1 MKAITARQ
9 VATVRRGRHR
19 VAGTPGLFVL
29 VHASGARSWVYRGWN
44 GTQEIARGLGS
55 VIDVSL
61 TDARNAAIRLRA
73 GIIDGT
79 DDLPRSRSRATVRAA
94 VHTWEDVFSRLRE
107 RKTGSVRAS
116 TLRGIDSTWRQHVQP
131 VLGARDVTATTREDV
146 IDLIAGREGSAA
158 LKVRKLTREIGALA
172 VSLGWLSAS
181 PAGPEIDTA
190 LPTTAKRASDGRR
203 RAMPHAMIGEW
214 LRSLTAGPVGDAI
227 RTLALT
233 AARVA
238 DVLDAEWSEVDLD
251 GAVWTIP
258 GARHKSSKDFRIPLT
273 APVLAILER
282 QRGRDARFV
291 FPSTRIAGKAISA
304 QHVRKTAM
312 HAEYDLHGF
321 RSGFRT
327 WAAESGQDRAV
338 TETCLAHAVGS
349 SIERAYQRSD
359 LMDRRRAVLN
369 EWAAYITQPAS

>member
-1 MKAITARQ
+1 MKAIAARQ
-9 VATVRRGRHR
+9 VATIGRGRHR

-44 GTQEIARGLGS
+44 GTKEIARGLGS

-79 DDLPRSRSRATVRAA
+79 DDLLRSRSRAEKRAGA
-94 VHTWEDVFSRLRE
+94 RTWQEAFDRLRE

-116 TLRGIDSTWRQHVQP
+116 TLRGMDSTWRQHVQP

-181 PAGPEIDTA
+181 PAGSEIDTA

-227 RTLALT
+227 QTLALT

-258 GARHKSSKDFRIPLT
+258 GARHKSGRDFRIPLT

-304 QHVRKTAM
+304 QHARKTAM

-321 RSGFRT
+321 RSSFRT
-327 WAAESGQDRAV
+327 WAAETGQDRAV

-349 SIERAYQRSD
+349 TIERAYQRSD
-359 LMDRRRAVLN
+359 LFDRRRALLAK
-369 EWAAYITQPAS
+369 WAEYCSR